1 MRRTDIT
8 SLTGLRGVAALW
20 VVAYHLLL
28 PASLIQ
34 GGAARIA
41 GRGYLAVDIFF
52 LLSGFV
58 MALNY
63 GARFRSGFDAA
74 AFADFLWRRFARLY
88 PLYGAILAARL
99 VYTVWRYGGFDLPRP
114 WIAVPV
120 RHPWTDIPAN
130 LAMLQSWGLAP
141 SLIGPSWSISTE
153 WAAYVAFPLL
163 ATSLLFRG
171 RRAAAACAAAACGL
185 VVATA
190 LLLAGTGAH
199 GKLLDAWNG
208 ETAGPL
214 MRCFG
219 GFALGMA
226 LWRLSQWPPA
236 ASFARNR
243 AVAGGVIIA
252 IAALVGSAAPD
263 LALYPAFAALV
274 LCLGC
279 GTDTPA
285 AAFGWRPLVWLGEI
299 SYSLYLLHIFLL
311 HPIDMSRAT
320 LDLLLPPGPADVATC
335 VLIGGLLLAA
345 SDLAYRC
352 IERPG
357 RALLLRF
364 APAAAQCP
372 ARAFNRHAVS

>member
-1 MRRTDIT
+1 
-8 SLTGLRGVAALW
+8 
-20 VVAYHLLL
+20 
-28 PASLIQ
+28 
-34 GGAARIA
+34 
-41 GRGYLAVDIFF
+41 
-52 LLSGFV
+52 
-58 MALNY
+58 
-63 GARFRSGFDAA
+63 
-74 AFADFLWRRFARLY
+74 
-88 PLYGAILAARL
+88 
-99 VYTVWRYGGFDLPRP
+99 
-114 WIAVPV
+114 
-120 RHPWTDIPAN
+120 
-130 LAMLQSWGLAP
+130 MLQSWGLAP